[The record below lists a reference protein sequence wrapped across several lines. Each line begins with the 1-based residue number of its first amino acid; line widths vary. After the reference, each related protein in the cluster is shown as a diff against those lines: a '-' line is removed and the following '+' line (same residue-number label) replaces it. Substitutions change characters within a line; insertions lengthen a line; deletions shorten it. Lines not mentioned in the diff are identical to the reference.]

1 MLQLSKR
8 IPTKSP
14 RSATVSAAPP
24 CWNSRATAPISR
36 RGELSRRAR
45 HAQSRGRQEI
55 KASIL
60 VLHGADDPVVP
71 DAEVLAFEKEMR
83 DAKVDW
89 EFVAYG
95 NTVHSFTNW
104 NLPENNPGPASY
116 NKKADQ
122 RSWKAMQDFFQ
133 ECFR

>member
-1 MLQLSKR
+1 
-8 IPTKSP
+8 
-14 RSATVSAAPP
+14 
-24 CWNSRATAPISR
+24 
-36 RGELSRRAR
+36 
-45 HAQSRGRQEI
+45 
-55 KASIL
+55 
-60 VLHGADDPVVP
+60 
-71 DAEVLAFEKEMR
+71 MR